1 MGESRMGTAR
11 ARDVGA
17 LVEAATELFAERG
30 PAATSLRD
38 VAARAGVNYGLIHQY
53 IGTKDDLLRL
63 VVQQVSEQTA
73 ERVAAGGSVRELVA
87 DAVHGGTS
95 PYLRTVA
102 RALLDGQDPAA
113 LLERSP
119 AMTALIARLVAAA
132 PAGTDPEEVA
142 VQVVTMMSLVM
153 GWRLFG
159 PFLMSA
165 AGLGDHPVDEVADR
179 IVSPALRVLAS
190 SDRPTS

>member
-1 MGESRMGTAR
+1 MGEARWGTAR

-30 PAATSLRD
+30 PAATSFRD

-73 ERVAAGGSVRELVA
+73 ERVATGGSVRDLVA
-87 DAVHGGTS
+87 EAVHGGTS

-102 RALLDGQDPAA
+102 RALLDGQDPAS
-113 LLERSP
+113 LLDHSP
-119 AMTALIARLVAAA
+119 AMTTLIGRLVASA
-132 PAGTDPEEVA
+132 PTGTDREEVA
-142 VQVVTMMSLVM
+142 VQVVALMSLVM

-159 PFLMSA
+159 QFLMSA
-165 AGLGDHPVDEVADR
+165 AGLGDHAVDDVADR
-179 IVSPALRVLAS
+179 LVEPALRVLPPERS
-190 SDRPTS
+190 TG

>member
-1 MGESRMGTAR
+1 MTESTGGSAR
-11 ARDVGA
+11 ARDVAA
-17 LVEAATELFAERG
+17 LVDAATELFAARG

-63 VVQQVSEQTA
+63 VVERVSRQTA
-73 ERVAAGGSVRELVA
+73 ERVAAGASVA
-87 DAVHGGTS
+87 DVVADVVHGGAS
-95 PYLRTVA
+95 PYLQMVA
-102 RALLDGQDPAA
+102 RALLDGQEPAT

-119 AMTALIARLVAAA
+119 AMSTIIGRLMASA
-132 PAGTDPEEVA
+132 PAGTDPDDVA
-142 VQVVTMMSLVM
+142 VEVIALMSLVM

-165 AGLGDHPVDEVADR
+165 AGLGDRAVDDVADR
-179 IVSPALRVLAS
+179 LVAPARRVLTL
-190 SDRPTS
+190 DRPTG

>member
-1 MGESRMGTAR
+1 MGEPRWGSAR
-11 ARDVGA
+11 ERDVGA

-73 ERVAAGGSVRELVA
+73 ERVAAGGSVRDLLA
-87 DAVHGGTS
+87 DVVHGGAS
-95 PYLRTVA
+95 PYLQTVA
-102 RALLDGQDPAA
+102 RSLLDGQDPAA
-113 LLERSP
+113 LLDHSP
-119 AMTALIARLVAAA
+119 AMTTLIERLVAAA
-132 PAGTDPEEVA
+132 PTGTDPDEVA
-142 VQVVTMMSLVM
+142 VQTVALMSLVM

-165 AGLGDHPVDEVADR
+165 AGLGDHAVDAVADR
-179 IVSPALRVLAS
+179 LVDPALRVLAS
-190 SDRPTS
+190 EG